1 MLEMAKARY
10 KEWLQPEKLILI
22 QGWKRDGLTDEQV
35 AHNMGI
41 APRTLEYWKKDH
53 IQILQALKI
62 GKEQANFLIENE
74 LFKKAR
80 KGNVTAMIFWLKN
93 NWRDKYNDSQLSME
107 ERQAIKAKMRK
118 LDADT
123 QLAEAKARLAEF
135 EVQIREEEFNTDGD
149 EARTD
154 NLASAVTM
162 GLEEIFDDEV
172 EA

>member
-53 IQILQALKI
+53 MQILRALKI
-62 GKEQANFLIENE
+62 GKEQANFMIENE

-93 NWRDKYNDSQLSME
+93 NWRDKYNDSQLSQE
-107 ERQAIKAKMRK
+107 EREVRKWQAKRAK
-118 LDADT
+118 
-123 QLAEAKARLAEF
+123 AEADIMRYKADLLTNPDKIQDKTIIVDDIPKD
-135 EVQIREEEFNTDGD
+135 EVQDDKTDT
-149 EARTD
+149 R
-154 NLASAVTM
+154 N
-162 GLEEIFDDEV
+162 
-172 EA
+172 

>member
-53 IQILQALKI
+53 VQILQALKI
-62 GKEQANFLIENE
+62 GKEQANFMIENE

-93 NWRDKYNDSQLSME
+93 NWRDKYNDSQLSQE
-107 ERQAIKAKMRK
+107 EREVRKWQAKRAK
-118 LDADT
+118 
-123 QLAEAKARLAEF
+123 AEADIMRYKADLLTNPDKIQDKTIIVDDIPKD
-135 EVQIREEEFNTDGD
+135 EVQDDKTDTG
-149 EARTD
+149 
-154 NLASAVTM
+154 N
-162 GLEEIFDDEV
+162 
-172 EA
+172 